1 MLKTFYIQTETGTNR
16 ITDCIGYAHEGY
28 AAVELETPLP
38 PNILAG
44 CYKLEAGLALY
55 VQEWDKDQKIID
67 LENELLNTK
76 LAMAELVEQQQADKL
91 NNQLALAELIE
102 SIMEGGTVA

>member
-1 MLKTFYIQTETGTNR
+1 MLKTFYVQVETETNKVR
-16 ITDCIGYAHEGY
+16 DIIGYAHEGY

-44 CYKLEAGLALY
+44 CYKLESGSVVY
-55 VQEWDKDQKIID
+55 VQDWDKDQKIID

-76 LAMAELVEQQQADKL
+76 LALAEMVEQQQADKL

-102 SIMEGGTVA
+102 SIMEGGAIA

>member
-1 MLKTFYIQTETGTNR
+1 MTKTFYIQTESDTNK
-16 ITDCIGYAHEGY
+16 ITDVIEYAYSDYHE
-28 AAVELETPLP
+28 VQIETPLP
-38 PNILAG
+38 PKITSG
-44 CYKLEAGLALY
+44 CYKLESGSVIY

-102 SIMEGGTVA
+102 SIMEGGTVV